1 MSYLTPHDAPNV
13 VPVETLQN
21 GDVFVISRNGLP
33 TRTMFNLVATYGEV
47 SEAETFDG
55 KIRVIKKRTLVYKI

>member
-1 MSYLTPHDAPNV
+1 MSYLTPNDAPNV
-13 VPVETLQN
+13 VPLGTLQQ

-33 TRTMFNLVATYGEV
+33 TRTMFNLVATYGDV

-55 KIRVIKKRTLVYKI
+55 RTRVINKRTLVYKI